1 MILALILFIIT
12 YLLMMIFSTK
22 REIIVI
28 ISSILFTLLGIIN
41 FKEAITA
48 INYDALLIIIGT
60 MGIVGFFIESKMPC
74 LMADY
79 LLTKV
84 TDTKWAIVVLA
95 MLAGIVSAFVD
106 NVATVLMVAPIG
118 LAICKKLNISP
129 VNALIAISVS
139 SNLQGAATLIG
150 DTTSIILGS
159 YANMNFVEFFFVE
172 GKPSIF
178 FAVELGAIVTIPVM
192 LFLFRKYK
200 TKIPKGE
207 ITKISDYITRVN
219 IILFNPDDLKL
230 IKDTPSTRRK
240 MLNIEI
246 SGINSEYLQ
255 LLTNYNKILKQ
266 RNAYLK
272 ALSKKKK
279 LETPFLNILTEQ
291 LVDVGLK
298 IMWIREDFINNINSY
313 ISDIYYKI
321 THKGSLKVLYK
332 SEFKGKNKEEI
343 MKMFKKNISREIFL
357 GKTLF
362 GIQHDDL
369 EFKINEEVVKEF
381 SSVGEQKNS
390 IISFKLAEIKNIE
403 IKLHKKPILI
413 LDDLFSE
420 LDREKINNILNLIDT
435 DLQTFITT
443 TEISNVDKKL
453 LETSKIFHV
462 IDGKVEEE

>member
-207 ITKISDYITRVN
+207 ITKISDYFPTIL
-219 IILFNPDDLKL
+219 IILNIVLL
-230 IKDTPSTRRK
+230 I
-240 MLNIEI
+240 
-246 SGINSEYLQ
+246 INS
-255 LLTNYNKILKQ
+255 
-266 RNAYLK
+266 
-272 ALSKKKK
+272 
-279 LETPFLNILTEQ
+279 FLPT
-291 LVDVGLK
+291 
-298 IMWIREDFINNINSY
+298 
-313 ISDIYYKI
+313 
-321 THKGSLKVLYK
+321 
-332 SEFKGKNKEEI
+332 
-343 MKMFKKNISREIFL
+343 
-357 GKTLF
+357 
-362 GIQHDDL
+362 
-369 EFKINEEVVKEF
+369 
-381 SSVGEQKNS
+381 NS
-390 IISFKLAEIKNIE
+390 IITNGVICIALYIIGIIYYIIRKRNFKIIKNSLKAIDLKTIIMLAGIFVVIAGISKAGLIQQLSNIF
-403 IKLHKKPILI
+403 IKIGK
-413 LDDLFSE
+413 
-420 LDREKINNILNLIDT
+420 NNIFIIYTVITFGSVFLSSFIDNIPYVATMLPVVSQIATTANAPIYLLYFGLLSGATLGGNLTPIGASAN
-435 DLQTFITT
+435 ITT
-443 TEISNVDKKL
+443 IAILKKEGYNVKL
-453 LETSKIFHV
+453 KDYFKIGIPFTLAAV
-462 IDGKVEEE
+462 NTGYLYIWFVWGE

>member
-200 TKIPKGE
+200 TKIPKGG
-207 ITKISDYITRVN
+207 ITKISDYFPTIL
-219 IILFNPDDLKL
+219 IILNIVLL
-230 IKDTPSTRRK
+230 I
-240 MLNIEI
+240 
-246 SGINSEYLQ
+246 INS
-255 LLTNYNKILKQ
+255 
-266 RNAYLK
+266 
-272 ALSKKKK
+272 
-279 LETPFLNILTEQ
+279 FLPT
-291 LVDVGLK
+291 
-298 IMWIREDFINNINSY
+298 
-313 ISDIYYKI
+313 
-321 THKGSLKVLYK
+321 
-332 SEFKGKNKEEI
+332 
-343 MKMFKKNISREIFL
+343 
-357 GKTLF
+357 
-362 GIQHDDL
+362 
-369 EFKINEEVVKEF
+369 
-381 SSVGEQKNS
+381 NS
-390 IISFKLAEIKNIE
+390 IITNGVICIALYIIGIIYYIIRKRNFKIIKNSLKAIDLKTIIMLAGIFVVIAGITKAGLIQQLSNIF
-403 IKLHKKPILI
+403 IKIGK
-413 LDDLFSE
+413 
-420 LDREKINNILNLIDT
+420 NNIFIIYTVITFGSVFLSSFIDNIPYVTTMLPVVSQIATTANAPIYLLYFGLLSGATLGGNLTPIGASAN
-435 DLQTFITT
+435 ITT
-443 TEISNVDKKL
+443 IAILKKEGYNVKL
-453 LETSKIFHV
+453 KDYFKIGIPFTLAAV
-462 IDGKVEEE
+462 ITGYLYIWFVWGK

>member
-159 YANMNFVEFFFVE
+159 YANMNFVKFFFVE

-207 ITKISDYITRVN
+207 ITKISDYFPTIL
-219 IILFNPDDLKL
+219 IILNIVLL
-230 IKDTPSTRRK
+230 I
-240 MLNIEI
+240 
-246 SGINSEYLQ
+246 INS
-255 LLTNYNKILKQ
+255 
-266 RNAYLK
+266 
-272 ALSKKKK
+272 
-279 LETPFLNILTEQ
+279 FLPT
-291 LVDVGLK
+291 
-298 IMWIREDFINNINSY
+298 
-313 ISDIYYKI
+313 
-321 THKGSLKVLYK
+321 
-332 SEFKGKNKEEI
+332 
-343 MKMFKKNISREIFL
+343 
-357 GKTLF
+357 
-362 GIQHDDL
+362 
-369 EFKINEEVVKEF
+369 
-381 SSVGEQKNS
+381 NS
-390 IISFKLAEIKNIE
+390 IITNGVVCIALYIIGIIYYIIRKRNFKIIKNSLKAIDLKTIIMLAGIFVVIAGITKAGLIQQLSNIF
-403 IKLHKKPILI
+403 IKIGK
-413 LDDLFSE
+413 
-420 LDREKINNILNLIDT
+420 NNIFIIYTVITFGSVFLSSFIDNIPYVATMLPVVSQIATTANAPIYLLYFGLLSGATLGGNLTPIGASD
-435 DLQTFITT
+435 F
-443 TEISNVDKKL
+443 KKRR
-453 LETSKIFHV
+453 I
-462 IDGKVEEE
+462 

>member
-159 YANMNFVEFFFVE
+159 YANMNFVKFFFVE

-207 ITKISDYITRVN
+207 ITKISDYFPTIL
-219 IILFNPDDLKL
+219 IILNIVLL
-230 IKDTPSTRRK
+230 I
-240 MLNIEI
+240 
-246 SGINSEYLQ
+246 INS
-255 LLTNYNKILKQ
+255 
-266 RNAYLK
+266 
-272 ALSKKKK
+272 
-279 LETPFLNILTEQ
+279 FLPT
-291 LVDVGLK
+291 
-298 IMWIREDFINNINSY
+298 
-313 ISDIYYKI
+313 
-321 THKGSLKVLYK
+321 
-332 SEFKGKNKEEI
+332 
-343 MKMFKKNISREIFL
+343 
-357 GKTLF
+357 
-362 GIQHDDL
+362 
-369 EFKINEEVVKEF
+369 
-381 SSVGEQKNS
+381 NS
-390 IISFKLAEIKNIE
+390 IITNGVICIALYIIGIIYYIIRKRNFKIIKNSLKAIDLKTIITLAGITKAGLIQQLSNIF
-403 IKLHKKPILI
+403 IKIGK
-413 LDDLFSE
+413 
-420 LDREKINNILNLIDT
+420 NNIFIIYTVITFGSVFLSSFIDNIPYVATMLPVVSQIATTANAPIYLLYFGLLSGATLGGNLTPIGASAN
-435 DLQTFITT
+435 ITT
-443 TEISNVDKKL
+443 IAILKKEGYNVKL
-453 LETSKIFHV
+453 KDYFKIGIPFTLAAV
-462 IDGKVEEE
+462 ITGYLYIWFVWGE

>member
-28 ISSILFTLLGIIN
+28 ISSILFILLGIIN

-79 LLTKV
+79 LLKKV

-207 ITKISDYITRVN
+207 ITKISDYFPTIL
-219 IILFNPDDLKL
+219 IILNIVLL
-230 IKDTPSTRRK
+230 I
-240 MLNIEI
+240 
-246 SGINSEYLQ
+246 INS
-255 LLTNYNKILKQ
+255 
-266 RNAYLK
+266 
-272 ALSKKKK
+272 
-279 LETPFLNILTEQ
+279 FLPT
-291 LVDVGLK
+291 
-298 IMWIREDFINNINSY
+298 
-313 ISDIYYKI
+313 
-321 THKGSLKVLYK
+321 
-332 SEFKGKNKEEI
+332 
-343 MKMFKKNISREIFL
+343 
-357 GKTLF
+357 
-362 GIQHDDL
+362 
-369 EFKINEEVVKEF
+369 
-381 SSVGEQKNS
+381 NS
-390 IISFKLAEIKNIE
+390 IITNGVICIALYIIGIIYYIIRKRNFKIIKNSLKAIDLKTIIMLAGIFVVIAGITKAGLIQQLSNIF
-403 IKLHKKPILI
+403 IKIGK
-413 LDDLFSE
+413 
-420 LDREKINNILNLIDT
+420 NNIFIIYTVITFGSVSLSSFIDNIPYVAIMLPVVSQIATTANAPIYLLYFGLLSGATLGGNLTPIGASAN
-435 DLQTFITT
+435 ITT
-443 TEISNVDKKL
+443 IAILKKEGYNVKL
-453 LETSKIFHV
+453 KDYFKIGIPFTLAAV
-462 IDGKVEEE
+462 ITGYLYIWFVWGE

>member
-207 ITKISDYITRVN
+207 ITKISDYFPTIL
-219 IILFNPDDLKL
+219 IILNIVLL
-230 IKDTPSTRRK
+230 I
-240 MLNIEI
+240 
-246 SGINSEYLQ
+246 INS
-255 LLTNYNKILKQ
+255 
-266 RNAYLK
+266 
-272 ALSKKKK
+272 
-279 LETPFLNILTEQ
+279 FLPT
-291 LVDVGLK
+291 
-298 IMWIREDFINNINSY
+298 
-313 ISDIYYKI
+313 
-321 THKGSLKVLYK
+321 
-332 SEFKGKNKEEI
+332 
-343 MKMFKKNISREIFL
+343 
-357 GKTLF
+357 
-362 GIQHDDL
+362 
-369 EFKINEEVVKEF
+369 
-381 SSVGEQKNS
+381 NS
-390 IISFKLAEIKNIE
+390 IITNGVICIALYIIGIIYYIIRKRNFKIIKNSLKAIDLKTIIMLAGIFVVIAGITKAGLIQQLSNIF
-403 IKLHKKPILI
+403 IKIGK
-413 LDDLFSE
+413 
-420 LDREKINNILNLIDT
+420 NNIFIIYTVITFGSVFLSSFIDNIPYVATMLPVVSQIATTANAPIYLLYFGLLSGATLGGNLTPIGASAN
-435 DLQTFITT
+435 ITT
-443 TEISNVDKKL
+443 IAILKKEGYNVKL
-453 LETSKIFHV
+453 KDYFKIGIPFTLAAV
-462 IDGKVEEE
+462 ITGYLYIWFVWG

>member
-95 MLAGIVSAFVD
+95 MLAGIASAFVD

-159 YANMNFVEFFFVE
+159 YANMNFVKFFFVE

-200 TKIPKGE
+200 TKIPKGG
-207 ITKISDYITRVN
+207 ITKISDYFPTIL
-219 IILFNPDDLKL
+219 IILNIVLL
-230 IKDTPSTRRK
+230 I
-240 MLNIEI
+240 
-246 SGINSEYLQ
+246 INS
-255 LLTNYNKILKQ
+255 
-266 RNAYLK
+266 
-272 ALSKKKK
+272 
-279 LETPFLNILTEQ
+279 FLPT
-291 LVDVGLK
+291 
-298 IMWIREDFINNINSY
+298 
-313 ISDIYYKI
+313 
-321 THKGSLKVLYK
+321 
-332 SEFKGKNKEEI
+332 
-343 MKMFKKNISREIFL
+343 
-357 GKTLF
+357 
-362 GIQHDDL
+362 
-369 EFKINEEVVKEF
+369 
-381 SSVGEQKNS
+381 NS
-390 IISFKLAEIKNIE
+390 IITNGVICIALYIIGIIYYIIRKRNFKIIKNSLKAIDLKTIIMLAGIFVVIAGITKAGLIQQLSNIF
-403 IKLHKKPILI
+403 IKIGK
-413 LDDLFSE
+413 
-420 LDREKINNILNLIDT
+420 NNIFIIYTVITFGSVFLSSFIDNIPYVATMLPVVSQIATTANAPIYLLYFGLLSGATLGGNLTPIGASAN
-435 DLQTFITT
+435 ITT
-443 TEISNVDKKL
+443 IAILKKEGYNVKL
-453 LETSKIFHV
+453 KDYFKIGIPFTLAAV
-462 IDGKVEEE
+462 ITGYLYIWFVWGK

>member
-159 YANMNFVEFFFVE
+159 YANMNFVKFFFVE

-207 ITKISDYITRVN
+207 ITKISDYFPTIL
-219 IILFNPDDLKL
+219 IILNIVLL
-230 IKDTPSTRRK
+230 I
-240 MLNIEI
+240 
-246 SGINSEYLQ
+246 INS
-255 LLTNYNKILKQ
+255 
-266 RNAYLK
+266 
-272 ALSKKKK
+272 
-279 LETPFLNILTEQ
+279 FLPT
-291 LVDVGLK
+291 
-298 IMWIREDFINNINSY
+298 
-313 ISDIYYKI
+313 
-321 THKGSLKVLYK
+321 
-332 SEFKGKNKEEI
+332 
-343 MKMFKKNISREIFL
+343 
-357 GKTLF
+357 
-362 GIQHDDL
+362 
-369 EFKINEEVVKEF
+369 
-381 SSVGEQKNS
+381 NS
-390 IISFKLAEIKNIE
+390 IITNGVVCIALYIIGIIYYIIRKRNFKIIKNSLKAIDLKTIIMLAGIFVVIAGITKAGLIQQLSNIF
-403 IKLHKKPILI
+403 IKIGK
-413 LDDLFSE
+413 
-420 LDREKINNILNLIDT
+420 NNIFIIYTVITFGSVFLSSFIDNIPYVATMLPVVSQIATTANAPIYLLYFGLLSGATLGGNLTPIGASAN
-435 DLQTFITT
+435 ITT
-443 TEISNVDKKL
+443 IAILKKEGYNVKL
-453 LETSKIFHV
+453 KDYFKIGIPFPLAAV
-462 IDGKVEEE
+462 ITGYLYIWFVWGK

>member
-28 ISSILFTLLGIIN
+28 ISSILFILLGIIN

-79 LLTKV
+79 LLKKV

-207 ITKISDYITRVN
+207 ITKISDYFPTIL
-219 IILFNPDDLKL
+219 IILNIVLL
-230 IKDTPSTRRK
+230 I
-240 MLNIEI
+240 
-246 SGINSEYLQ
+246 INS
-255 LLTNYNKILKQ
+255 
-266 RNAYLK
+266 
-272 ALSKKKK
+272 
-279 LETPFLNILTEQ
+279 FLPT
-291 LVDVGLK
+291 
-298 IMWIREDFINNINSY
+298 
-313 ISDIYYKI
+313 
-321 THKGSLKVLYK
+321 
-332 SEFKGKNKEEI
+332 
-343 MKMFKKNISREIFL
+343 
-357 GKTLF
+357 
-362 GIQHDDL
+362 
-369 EFKINEEVVKEF
+369 
-381 SSVGEQKNS
+381 NS
-390 IISFKLAEIKNIE
+390 IITNGVICIALYIIGIIYYIIRKRNFKIIKNSLKAIDLKTIIMLAGIFVVIAGITKAGLIQQLSNIF
-403 IKLHKKPILI
+403 IKIGK
-413 LDDLFSE
+413 
-420 LDREKINNILNLIDT
+420 NNIFIIYTVITFGSVFLSSFIDNIPYVATMLPVVSQIATTANAPIYLLYFGLLSGATLGGNLTPIGASAN
-435 DLQTFITT
+435 ITT
-443 TEISNVDKKL
+443 IAILKKEGYNVKL
-453 LETSKIFHV
+453 KDYFKIGIPFTLAAV
-462 IDGKVEEE
+462 ITGYLYIWFVWEE

>member
-106 NVATVLMVAPIG
+106 NVATILMVAPIG

-150 DTTSIILGS
+150 DTTTIILGS
-159 YANMNFVEFFFVE
+159 YANMNFVKFFFVE

-207 ITKISDYITRVN
+207 ITKISDYFPTIL
-219 IILFNPDDLKL
+219 IILNIVLL
-230 IKDTPSTRRK
+230 I
-240 MLNIEI
+240 
-246 SGINSEYLQ
+246 INS
-255 LLTNYNKILKQ
+255 
-266 RNAYLK
+266 
-272 ALSKKKK
+272 
-279 LETPFLNILTEQ
+279 FLPT
-291 LVDVGLK
+291 
-298 IMWIREDFINNINSY
+298 
-313 ISDIYYKI
+313 
-321 THKGSLKVLYK
+321 
-332 SEFKGKNKEEI
+332 
-343 MKMFKKNISREIFL
+343 
-357 GKTLF
+357 
-362 GIQHDDL
+362 
-369 EFKINEEVVKEF
+369 
-381 SSVGEQKNS
+381 NS
-390 IISFKLAEIKNIE
+390 IITNGVICIALYIIGIIYYIIRKRNFKIIKNSLKAIDLKTIIMLAGIFVVIAGITKAGLIQQLSNIF
-403 IKLHKKPILI
+403 IKIGK
-413 LDDLFSE
+413 
-420 LDREKINNILNLIDT
+420 NNIFIIYTVITFGSVFLSSFIDNIPYVATMLPVVSQIATTANAPIYLLYFGLLSGATLGGNLTPIGASAN
-435 DLQTFITT
+435 ITT
-443 TEISNVDKKL
+443 IAILKKEGYNVKL
-453 LETSKIFHV
+453 KDYFKIGIPFTLAAV
-462 IDGKVEEE
+462 ITGYLYIWFVWGK

>member
-41 FKEAITA
+41 FKEAIMA
-48 INYDALLIIIGT
+48 INYNALLIIIGT

-159 YANMNFVEFFFVE
+159 YANMNFVKFFFVE

-207 ITKISDYITRVN
+207 ITKISDYFPTIL
-219 IILFNPDDLKL
+219 IILNIVLL
-230 IKDTPSTRRK
+230 I
-240 MLNIEI
+240 
-246 SGINSEYLQ
+246 INS
-255 LLTNYNKILKQ
+255 
-266 RNAYLK
+266 
-272 ALSKKKK
+272 
-279 LETPFLNILTEQ
+279 FLPT
-291 LVDVGLK
+291 
-298 IMWIREDFINNINSY
+298 
-313 ISDIYYKI
+313 
-321 THKGSLKVLYK
+321 
-332 SEFKGKNKEEI
+332 
-343 MKMFKKNISREIFL
+343 
-357 GKTLF
+357 
-362 GIQHDDL
+362 
-369 EFKINEEVVKEF
+369 
-381 SSVGEQKNS
+381 NS
-390 IISFKLAEIKNIE
+390 IITNGVVCIALYIIGIIYYIIRKRNFKIIKNSLKAIDLKTIIMLAGIFVVIAGITKAGLIQQLSNIF
-403 IKLHKKPILI
+403 IKIGK
-413 LDDLFSE
+413 
-420 LDREKINNILNLIDT
+420 NNIFIIYTVITFGSVFLSSFIDNIPYVATMLPVVSQIATTANAPIYLLYFGLLSGATLGGNLTPIGASAN
-435 DLQTFITT
+435 ITT
-443 TEISNVDKKL
+443 IAILKKEGYNVKL
-453 LETSKIFHV
+453 KDYFKIGIPFTLAAV
-462 IDGKVEEE
+462 ITGYLYIWFVWGK

>member
-192 LFLFRKYK
+192 LFLFIKYK

-207 ITKISDYITRVN
+207 ITKISDYFPTIL
-219 IILFNPDDLKL
+219 IILNIVLL
-230 IKDTPSTRRK
+230 I
-240 MLNIEI
+240 
-246 SGINSEYLQ
+246 INS
-255 LLTNYNKILKQ
+255 
-266 RNAYLK
+266 
-272 ALSKKKK
+272 
-279 LETPFLNILTEQ
+279 FLPT
-291 LVDVGLK
+291 
-298 IMWIREDFINNINSY
+298 
-313 ISDIYYKI
+313 
-321 THKGSLKVLYK
+321 
-332 SEFKGKNKEEI
+332 
-343 MKMFKKNISREIFL
+343 
-357 GKTLF
+357 
-362 GIQHDDL
+362 
-369 EFKINEEVVKEF
+369 
-381 SSVGEQKNS
+381 NS
-390 IISFKLAEIKNIE
+390 IITNGVICIALYIIGIIYYIIRKRNFKIIKNSLKAIDLKTIIMLAGIFVVIAGITKAGLIQQLSNIF
-403 IKLHKKPILI
+403 IKIGK
-413 LDDLFSE
+413 
-420 LDREKINNILNLIDT
+420 NNIFIIYTVITFGSVFLSSFIDNIPYVATMLPVVSQIATTANAPIYLLYFGLLSGATLGGNLTPIGASAN
-435 DLQTFITT
+435 ITT
-443 TEISNVDKKL
+443 IAILKKEGYNVKL
-453 LETSKIFHV
+453 KDYFKIGIPFTLAAV
-462 IDGKVEEE
+462 ITGYLYIWFVWGE

>member
-207 ITKISDYITRVN
+207 ITKISDYFPTIL
-219 IILFNPDDLKL
+219 IILNIVLL
-230 IKDTPSTRRK
+230 I
-240 MLNIEI
+240 
-246 SGINSEYLQ
+246 INS
-255 LLTNYNKILKQ
+255 
-266 RNAYLK
+266 
-272 ALSKKKK
+272 
-279 LETPFLNILTEQ
+279 FLPT
-291 LVDVGLK
+291 
-298 IMWIREDFINNINSY
+298 
-313 ISDIYYKI
+313 
-321 THKGSLKVLYK
+321 
-332 SEFKGKNKEEI
+332 
-343 MKMFKKNISREIFL
+343 
-357 GKTLF
+357 
-362 GIQHDDL
+362 
-369 EFKINEEVVKEF
+369 
-381 SSVGEQKNS
+381 NS
-390 IISFKLAEIKNIE
+390 IITNGVICIALYIIGIIYYIIRKRNFKIIKNSLKAIDLKTIIMLAGIFVVIAGITKAGLIQQLSNIF
-403 IKLHKKPILI
+403 IKIGK
-413 LDDLFSE
+413 
-420 LDREKINNILNLIDT
+420 NNIFIIYTVITFGSVFLSSFIDNIPYVATMLPVVSQIATTANAPIYLLYFGLLSGATLGGNLTPIGASAN
-435 DLQTFITT
+435 ITT
-443 TEISNVDKKL
+443 IA
-453 LETSKIFHV
+453 F
-462 IDGKVEEE
+462 

>member
-79 LLTKV
+79 LLKKV

-129 VNALIAISVS
+129 VNALIAISAS

-207 ITKISDYITRVN
+207 ITKISDYFPTIL
-219 IILFNPDDLKL
+219 IILNIVLL
-230 IKDTPSTRRK
+230 I
-240 MLNIEI
+240 
-246 SGINSEYLQ
+246 INS
-255 LLTNYNKILKQ
+255 
-266 RNAYLK
+266 
-272 ALSKKKK
+272 
-279 LETPFLNILTEQ
+279 FLPT
-291 LVDVGLK
+291 
-298 IMWIREDFINNINSY
+298 
-313 ISDIYYKI
+313 
-321 THKGSLKVLYK
+321 
-332 SEFKGKNKEEI
+332 
-343 MKMFKKNISREIFL
+343 
-357 GKTLF
+357 
-362 GIQHDDL
+362 
-369 EFKINEEVVKEF
+369 
-381 SSVGEQKNS
+381 NS
-390 IISFKLAEIKNIE
+390 IITNGVICIALYIIGIIYYIIRKRNFKIIKNSLKAIDLKTIIMLAGIFVVIAGITKAGLIQQLSNIF
-403 IKLHKKPILI
+403 IKIGK
-413 LDDLFSE
+413 
-420 LDREKINNILNLIDT
+420 NNIFIIYTVITFGSVFLSSFIDNIPYVATMLPVVSQIATTANAPIYLLYFGLLSGATLGGNLTPIGASAN
-435 DLQTFITT
+435 ITT
-443 TEISNVDKKL
+443 IAILKKEGYNVKL
-453 LETSKIFHV
+453 KDYFKIGIPFTLAAV
-462 IDGKVEEE
+462 ITGYLYIWFVWGE

>member
-84 TDTKWAIVVLA
+84 TDIKWAIVVLA

-207 ITKISDYITRVN
+207 ITKISDYFPTIL
-219 IILFNPDDLKL
+219 IILNIVLL
-230 IKDTPSTRRK
+230 I
-240 MLNIEI
+240 
-246 SGINSEYLQ
+246 INS
-255 LLTNYNKILKQ
+255 
-266 RNAYLK
+266 
-272 ALSKKKK
+272 
-279 LETPFLNILTEQ
+279 FLPT
-291 LVDVGLK
+291 
-298 IMWIREDFINNINSY
+298 
-313 ISDIYYKI
+313 
-321 THKGSLKVLYK
+321 
-332 SEFKGKNKEEI
+332 
-343 MKMFKKNISREIFL
+343 
-357 GKTLF
+357 
-362 GIQHDDL
+362 
-369 EFKINEEVVKEF
+369 
-381 SSVGEQKNS
+381 NS
-390 IISFKLAEIKNIE
+390 IITNGVICIALYIIGIIYYIIRKRNFKIIKNSLKAIDLKTIIMLAGIFVVIAGITKAGLIQQLSNIF
-403 IKLHKKPILI
+403 IKIGK
-413 LDDLFSE
+413 
-420 LDREKINNILNLIDT
+420 NNIFIIYTVITFGSVFLSSFIDNIPYVATMLPVVSQIATTSNAPIYLLYFGLLSGATLGGNLTPIGASAN
-435 DLQTFITT
+435 ITT
-443 TEISNVDKKL
+443 IAILKKEGYNVKL
-453 LETSKIFHV
+453 KDYFKIGIPFTLAAV
-462 IDGKVEEE
+462 ITGYLYIWFVWGE

>member
-79 LLTKV
+79 LLKKV

-207 ITKISDYITRVN
+207 ITKISDYFPTIL
-219 IILFNPDDLKL
+219 IILNIVLL
-230 IKDTPSTRRK
+230 I
-240 MLNIEI
+240 
-246 SGINSEYLQ
+246 INS
-255 LLTNYNKILKQ
+255 
-266 RNAYLK
+266 
-272 ALSKKKK
+272 
-279 LETPFLNILTEQ
+279 FLPT
-291 LVDVGLK
+291 
-298 IMWIREDFINNINSY
+298 
-313 ISDIYYKI
+313 
-321 THKGSLKVLYK
+321 
-332 SEFKGKNKEEI
+332 
-343 MKMFKKNISREIFL
+343 
-357 GKTLF
+357 
-362 GIQHDDL
+362 
-369 EFKINEEVVKEF
+369 
-381 SSVGEQKNS
+381 NS
-390 IISFKLAEIKNIE
+390 IITNGVICIALYIIGIIYYIIRKRNFKIIKNSLKAIDLKTIIMLAGIFVVIAGITKAGLIQQLSNIF
-403 IKLHKKPILI
+403 IKIGK
-413 LDDLFSE
+413 
-420 LDREKINNILNLIDT
+420 NNIFIIYTVITFGSVFLSSFIDNIPYVATMLPVVSQIATTANAPIYLLYFGLLSGATLGGNLTPIGASAN
-435 DLQTFITT
+435 ITT
-443 TEISNVDKKL
+443 IAILKKEGYNVKL
-453 LETSKIFHV
+453 KDYFKIGIPFTLAAV
-462 IDGKVEEE
+462 ITGYLYIWFVWGK

>member
-106 NVATVLMVAPIG
+106 NVATVLMVAPIE

-159 YANMNFVEFFFVE
+159 YANMNFVKFFFVE

-207 ITKISDYITRVN
+207 ITKISDYFPTIL
-219 IILFNPDDLKL
+219 IILNIVLL
-230 IKDTPSTRRK
+230 I
-240 MLNIEI
+240 
-246 SGINSEYLQ
+246 INS
-255 LLTNYNKILKQ
+255 
-266 RNAYLK
+266 
-272 ALSKKKK
+272 
-279 LETPFLNILTEQ
+279 FLPT
-291 LVDVGLK
+291 
-298 IMWIREDFINNINSY
+298 
-313 ISDIYYKI
+313 
-321 THKGSLKVLYK
+321 
-332 SEFKGKNKEEI
+332 
-343 MKMFKKNISREIFL
+343 
-357 GKTLF
+357 
-362 GIQHDDL
+362 
-369 EFKINEEVVKEF
+369 
-381 SSVGEQKNS
+381 NS
-390 IISFKLAEIKNIE
+390 IITNGVVCIALYIIGIIYYIIRKRNFKIIKNSLKAIDLKTIIMLAGIFVVIAGITKAGLIQQLSNIF
-403 IKLHKKPILI
+403 IKIGK
-413 LDDLFSE
+413 
-420 LDREKINNILNLIDT
+420 NNIFIIYTVITFGSVFLSSFIDNIPYVATMLPVVSQIATTANAPIYLLYFGLLSGATLGGNLTPIGASAN
-435 DLQTFITT
+435 ITT
-443 TEISNVDKKL
+443 IAILKKEGYNVKL
-453 LETSKIFHV
+453 KDYFKIGIPFTLAAV
-462 IDGKVEEE
+462 ITGYLYIWFVWGK

>member
-79 LLTKV
+79 LLKKV

-178 FAVELGAIVTIPVM
+178 FAVELGAIVSIPVM

-207 ITKISDYITRVN
+207 ITKISDYFPTIL
-219 IILFNPDDLKL
+219 IILNIVLL
-230 IKDTPSTRRK
+230 I
-240 MLNIEI
+240 
-246 SGINSEYLQ
+246 INS
-255 LLTNYNKILKQ
+255 
-266 RNAYLK
+266 
-272 ALSKKKK
+272 
-279 LETPFLNILTEQ
+279 FLPT
-291 LVDVGLK
+291 
-298 IMWIREDFINNINSY
+298 
-313 ISDIYYKI
+313 
-321 THKGSLKVLYK
+321 
-332 SEFKGKNKEEI
+332 
-343 MKMFKKNISREIFL
+343 
-357 GKTLF
+357 
-362 GIQHDDL
+362 
-369 EFKINEEVVKEF
+369 
-381 SSVGEQKNS
+381 NS
-390 IISFKLAEIKNIE
+390 IITNGVICIALYIIGIIYYIIRKRNFKIIKNSLKAIDLKTIIMLAGIFVVIAGITKAGLIQQLSNIF
-403 IKLHKKPILI
+403 IKIGK
-413 LDDLFSE
+413 
-420 LDREKINNILNLIDT
+420 NNIFIIYTVITFGSVFLSSFIDNIPYVATMLPVVSQIATTANAPIYLLYFGLLSGATLGGNLTPIGASAN
-435 DLQTFITT
+435 ITT
-443 TEISNVDKKL
+443 IAILKKEGYNVKL
-453 LETSKIFHV
+453 KDYFKIGIPFTLAAV
-462 IDGKVEEE
+462 ITGYLYIWFVWGE

>member
-159 YANMNFVEFFFVE
+159 YANMNFVKFFFVE

-200 TKIPKGE
+200 TKIPKGG
-207 ITKISDYITRVN
+207 ITKISDYFPTIL
-219 IILFNPDDLKL
+219 IILNIVLL
-230 IKDTPSTRRK
+230 I
-240 MLNIEI
+240 
-246 SGINSEYLQ
+246 INS
-255 LLTNYNKILKQ
+255 
-266 RNAYLK
+266 
-272 ALSKKKK
+272 
-279 LETPFLNILTEQ
+279 FLPT
-291 LVDVGLK
+291 
-298 IMWIREDFINNINSY
+298 
-313 ISDIYYKI
+313 
-321 THKGSLKVLYK
+321 
-332 SEFKGKNKEEI
+332 
-343 MKMFKKNISREIFL
+343 
-357 GKTLF
+357 
-362 GIQHDDL
+362 
-369 EFKINEEVVKEF
+369 
-381 SSVGEQKNS
+381 NS
-390 IISFKLAEIKNIE
+390 IITNGVVCIALYIIGIIYYIIRKRNFKIIKNSLKAIDLKTIIMLAGIFVVIAGITKAGLIQQLSNIF
-403 IKLHKKPILI
+403 IKIGK
-413 LDDLFSE
+413 
-420 LDREKINNILNLIDT
+420 NNIFIIYTVITFGSVFLSSFIDNIPYVATMLPVVSQIATTANAPIYLLYFGLLSGATLGGNLTPIGAST
-435 DLQTFITT
+435 NITT
-443 TEISNVDKKL
+443 IAILKKEGYNVKL
-453 LETSKIFHV
+453 KDYFKIGIPFTLAAV
-462 IDGKVEEE
+462 IAGYLYIWFVWGK

>member
-41 FKEAITA
+41 FKEAIMA

-200 TKIPKGE
+200 TKIPKGG
-207 ITKISDYITRVN
+207 ITKISDYFPTIL
-219 IILFNPDDLKL
+219 IILNIVLL
-230 IKDTPSTRRK
+230 I
-240 MLNIEI
+240 
-246 SGINSEYLQ
+246 INS
-255 LLTNYNKILKQ
+255 
-266 RNAYLK
+266 
-272 ALSKKKK
+272 
-279 LETPFLNILTEQ
+279 FLPT
-291 LVDVGLK
+291 
-298 IMWIREDFINNINSY
+298 
-313 ISDIYYKI
+313 
-321 THKGSLKVLYK
+321 
-332 SEFKGKNKEEI
+332 
-343 MKMFKKNISREIFL
+343 
-357 GKTLF
+357 
-362 GIQHDDL
+362 
-369 EFKINEEVVKEF
+369 
-381 SSVGEQKNS
+381 NS
-390 IISFKLAEIKNIE
+390 IITNGVICIALYIIGIIYYIIRKRNFKIIKNSLKAIDLKTIIMLAGIFVVIAGITKACLIQQLSNIF
-403 IKLHKKPILI
+403 IKIGK
-413 LDDLFSE
+413 
-420 LDREKINNILNLIDT
+420 NNIFIIYTVITFGSVFLSSFIDNIPYVATMLPVVSQIATTANAPIYLLYFGLLSGATLGGNLTPIGASAN
-435 DLQTFITT
+435 ITT
-443 TEISNVDKKL
+443 IAILKKEGYNVKL
-453 LETSKIFHV
+453 KDYFKIGIPFTLAAV
-462 IDGKVEEE
+462 ITGYLYIWFVWGE

>member
-159 YANMNFVEFFFVE
+159 YANMNFVKFFFVE

-200 TKIPKGE
+200 TKIPKGG
-207 ITKISDYITRVN
+207 ITKISDYFPTIL
-219 IILFNPDDLKL
+219 IILNIVLL
-230 IKDTPSTRRK
+230 I
-240 MLNIEI
+240 
-246 SGINSEYLQ
+246 INS
-255 LLTNYNKILKQ
+255 
-266 RNAYLK
+266 
-272 ALSKKKK
+272 
-279 LETPFLNILTEQ
+279 FLPT
-291 LVDVGLK
+291 
-298 IMWIREDFINNINSY
+298 
-313 ISDIYYKI
+313 
-321 THKGSLKVLYK
+321 
-332 SEFKGKNKEEI
+332 
-343 MKMFKKNISREIFL
+343 
-357 GKTLF
+357 
-362 GIQHDDL
+362 
-369 EFKINEEVVKEF
+369 
-381 SSVGEQKNS
+381 NS
-390 IISFKLAEIKNIE
+390 IITNGVICIALYIIGIIYYIIRKRNFKIIKNSLKAINLKTIIMLAGIFVVIAGITKAGLIQQLSNIF
-403 IKLHKKPILI
+403 IKIGK
-413 LDDLFSE
+413 
-420 LDREKINNILNLIDT
+420 NNIFIIYTVITFGSVFLSSFIDNIPYVATMLPVVSQIATTANAPIYLLYFGLLSGATLGGNLTPIGASAN
-435 DLQTFITT
+435 ITT
-443 TEISNVDKKL
+443 IAILKKEGYNVKL
-453 LETSKIFHV
+453 KDYFKIGIPFTLAAV
-462 IDGKVEEE
+462 ITGYLYIWFVWGK

>member
-207 ITKISDYITRVN
+207 ITKISDYFPTIL
-219 IILFNPDDLKL
+219 IILNIVLL
-230 IKDTPSTRRK
+230 I
-240 MLNIEI
+240 
-246 SGINSEYLQ
+246 INS
-255 LLTNYNKILKQ
+255 
-266 RNAYLK
+266 
-272 ALSKKKK
+272 
-279 LETPFLNILTEQ
+279 FLPT
-291 LVDVGLK
+291 
-298 IMWIREDFINNINSY
+298 
-313 ISDIYYKI
+313 
-321 THKGSLKVLYK
+321 
-332 SEFKGKNKEEI
+332 
-343 MKMFKKNISREIFL
+343 
-357 GKTLF
+357 
-362 GIQHDDL
+362 
-369 EFKINEEVVKEF
+369 
-381 SSVGEQKNS
+381 NS
-390 IISFKLAEIKNIE
+390 IITNGVICIALYIIGIIYYIIRKRNFKIIKNSLKAIDLKTIIMLAGIFVVIAGITKAGLIQQLSNIF
-403 IKLHKKPILI
+403 IKIGK
-413 LDDLFSE
+413 
-420 LDREKINNILNLIDT
+420 NNIFIIYTVITFGSVFLSSFIDNIPYVATMLPVVSQIARTSNAPIYLLYFGLLSGATLGGNLTSIGASAN
-435 DLQTFITT
+435 ITT
-443 TEISNVDKKL
+443 IAILKKEGYNVKL
-453 LETSKIFHV
+453 KDYFKIGIPFTLAAV
-462 IDGKVEEE
+462 ITGYLYIWFVWGE

>member
-79 LLTKV
+79 LLKKV

-207 ITKISDYITRVN
+207 ITKISDYFPTIL
-219 IILFNPDDLKL
+219 IILNIVLL
-230 IKDTPSTRRK
+230 I
-240 MLNIEI
+240 
-246 SGINSEYLQ
+246 INS
-255 LLTNYNKILKQ
+255 
-266 RNAYLK
+266 
-272 ALSKKKK
+272 
-279 LETPFLNILTEQ
+279 FLPT
-291 LVDVGLK
+291 
-298 IMWIREDFINNINSY
+298 
-313 ISDIYYKI
+313 
-321 THKGSLKVLYK
+321 
-332 SEFKGKNKEEI
+332 
-343 MKMFKKNISREIFL
+343 
-357 GKTLF
+357 
-362 GIQHDDL
+362 
-369 EFKINEEVVKEF
+369 
-381 SSVGEQKNS
+381 NS
-390 IISFKLAEIKNIE
+390 IITNGVICIALYIIGIIYYIIRKRNFKIIKNSLKAIDLKTIIMLVGIFVVIAGITKAGLIQQLSNIF
-403 IKLHKKPILI
+403 IKIGK
-413 LDDLFSE
+413 
-420 LDREKINNILNLIDT
+420 NNIFIIYTVITFGSVFLSSFIDNIPYVATMLPVVSQIATTANAPIYLLYFGLLSGATLGGNLTPIGASAN
-435 DLQTFITT
+435 ITT
-443 TEISNVDKKL
+443 IAILKKEGYNVKL
-453 LETSKIFHV
+453 KDYFKIGIPFTLAAV
-462 IDGKVEEE
+462 ITGYLYIWFVWGE

>member
-159 YANMNFVEFFFVE
+159 YANMNFVKFFFVE

-207 ITKISDYITRVN
+207 ITKISDYFPTIL
-219 IILFNPDDLKL
+219 IILNIVLL
-230 IKDTPSTRRK
+230 I
-240 MLNIEI
+240 
-246 SGINSEYLQ
+246 INS
-255 LLTNYNKILKQ
+255 
-266 RNAYLK
+266 
-272 ALSKKKK
+272 
-279 LETPFLNILTEQ
+279 FLPT
-291 LVDVGLK
+291 
-298 IMWIREDFINNINSY
+298 
-313 ISDIYYKI
+313 
-321 THKGSLKVLYK
+321 
-332 SEFKGKNKEEI
+332 
-343 MKMFKKNISREIFL
+343 
-357 GKTLF
+357 
-362 GIQHDDL
+362 
-369 EFKINEEVVKEF
+369 
-381 SSVGEQKNS
+381 NS
-390 IISFKLAEIKNIE
+390 IITNGVVCIALYIIGIIYYIIRKRNFKIIKNSLKAIDLKTIIMLAGIFVVIAGITKAGLIQQLSNIF
-403 IKLHKKPILI
+403 IKIGK
-413 LDDLFSE
+413 
-420 LDREKINNILNLIDT
+420 NNIFIIYTVITFGSVFLSSFIDNIPYVATMLPVVSQIATTANAPIYLLYFGLLSGATLGGNLTPIGASAN
-435 DLQTFITT
+435 ITT
-443 TEISNVDKKL
+443 IAILKKEGYNVKL
-453 LETSKIFHV
+453 KDYFKIGIPFTLATV
-462 IDGKVEEE
+462 ITGYLYIWFVWGK

>member
-159 YANMNFVEFFFVE
+159 YANMNFVKFFFVE

-207 ITKISDYITRVN
+207 ITKISDYFPTIL
-219 IILFNPDDLKL
+219 IILNIVLL
-230 IKDTPSTRRK
+230 I
-240 MLNIEI
+240 
-246 SGINSEYLQ
+246 INS
-255 LLTNYNKILKQ
+255 
-266 RNAYLK
+266 
-272 ALSKKKK
+272 
-279 LETPFLNILTEQ
+279 FLPT
-291 LVDVGLK
+291 
-298 IMWIREDFINNINSY
+298 
-313 ISDIYYKI
+313 
-321 THKGSLKVLYK
+321 
-332 SEFKGKNKEEI
+332 
-343 MKMFKKNISREIFL
+343 
-357 GKTLF
+357 
-362 GIQHDDL
+362 
-369 EFKINEEVVKEF
+369 
-381 SSVGEQKNS
+381 NS
-390 IISFKLAEIKNIE
+390 IITNGVVCIALYIIGIIYYIIRKRNFKIIKNSLKAIDLKT
-403 IKLHKKPILI
+403 IKMLAGIFVVIAGITKAGLI
-413 LDDLFSE
+413 QQLSNIFI
-420 LDREKINNILNLIDT
+420 KIGKNNIFIIYTVITFGSVFLSSFIDNIPYVATMLPVVSQIATTANAPIYLLYFGLLSGATLGGNLTPIGASAN
-435 DLQTFITT
+435 ITT
-443 TEISNVDKKL
+443 IAILKKEGYNVKL
-453 LETSKIFHV
+453 KDYFKIGIPFTLAAV
-462 IDGKVEEE
+462 ITGYLYIWFVWGK

>member
-106 NVATVLMVAPIG
+106 NVATILMVAPIG

-159 YANMNFVEFFFVE
+159 YANMNFVKFFFVE

-200 TKIPKGE
+200 TKIPKGG
-207 ITKISDYITRVN
+207 ITKISDYFPTIL
-219 IILFNPDDLKL
+219 IILNIVLL
-230 IKDTPSTRRK
+230 I
-240 MLNIEI
+240 
-246 SGINSEYLQ
+246 INS
-255 LLTNYNKILKQ
+255 
-266 RNAYLK
+266 
-272 ALSKKKK
+272 
-279 LETPFLNILTEQ
+279 FLPT
-291 LVDVGLK
+291 
-298 IMWIREDFINNINSY
+298 
-313 ISDIYYKI
+313 
-321 THKGSLKVLYK
+321 
-332 SEFKGKNKEEI
+332 
-343 MKMFKKNISREIFL
+343 
-357 GKTLF
+357 
-362 GIQHDDL
+362 
-369 EFKINEEVVKEF
+369 
-381 SSVGEQKNS
+381 NS
-390 IISFKLAEIKNIE
+390 IITNGVICIALYIIGIIYYIIRKRNFKIIKNSLKAIDLKTIIMLAGIFVVIAGITKAGLIQQLSNIF
-403 IKLHKKPILI
+403 IKIGK
-413 LDDLFSE
+413 
-420 LDREKINNILNLIDT
+420 NNIFIIYTVITFGSVFLSSFIDNIPYVATMLPVVSQIATTANAPIYLLYFGLLSGATLGGNLTPIGASAN
-435 DLQTFITT
+435 ITT
-443 TEISNVDKKL
+443 IAILKKEGYNVKL
-453 LETSKIFHV
+453 KDYFKIGIPFTLAAV
-462 IDGKVEEE
+462 ITGYLYIWFVWGK

>member
-178 FAVELGAIVTIPVM
+178 FAVELGGIVTIPVM

-207 ITKISDYITRVN
+207 ITKISDYFPTIL
-219 IILFNPDDLKL
+219 IILNIVLL
-230 IKDTPSTRRK
+230 I
-240 MLNIEI
+240 
-246 SGINSEYLQ
+246 INS
-255 LLTNYNKILKQ
+255 
-266 RNAYLK
+266 
-272 ALSKKKK
+272 
-279 LETPFLNILTEQ
+279 FLPT
-291 LVDVGLK
+291 
-298 IMWIREDFINNINSY
+298 
-313 ISDIYYKI
+313 
-321 THKGSLKVLYK
+321 
-332 SEFKGKNKEEI
+332 
-343 MKMFKKNISREIFL
+343 
-357 GKTLF
+357 
-362 GIQHDDL
+362 
-369 EFKINEEVVKEF
+369 
-381 SSVGEQKNS
+381 NS
-390 IISFKLAEIKNIE
+390 IITNGVICIALYIIGIIYYIIRKRNFKIIKNSLKAIDLKTIIMLAGIFVVIAGITKAGLIQQLSNIF
-403 IKLHKKPILI
+403 IKIGK
-413 LDDLFSE
+413 
-420 LDREKINNILNLIDT
+420 NNIFIIYTVITFGSVFLSSFIDNIPYVATMLPVVSQIATTANAPIYLLYFGLLSGATLGGNLTPIGASAN
-435 DLQTFITT
+435 ITT
-443 TEISNVDKKL
+443 IAILKKEGYNVKL
-453 LETSKIFHV
+453 KDYFKIGIPFTLAAV
-462 IDGKVEEE
+462 ITGYLYIWFVWGE

>member
-207 ITKISDYITRVN
+207 ITKISDYFPTIL
-219 IILFNPDDLKL
+219 IILNIVLL
-230 IKDTPSTRRK
+230 I
-240 MLNIEI
+240 
-246 SGINSEYLQ
+246 INS
-255 LLTNYNKILKQ
+255 
-266 RNAYLK
+266 
-272 ALSKKKK
+272 
-279 LETPFLNILTEQ
+279 FLPT
-291 LVDVGLK
+291 
-298 IMWIREDFINNINSY
+298 
-313 ISDIYYKI
+313 
-321 THKGSLKVLYK
+321 
-332 SEFKGKNKEEI
+332 
-343 MKMFKKNISREIFL
+343 
-357 GKTLF
+357 
-362 GIQHDDL
+362 
-369 EFKINEEVVKEF
+369 
-381 SSVGEQKNS
+381 NS
-390 IISFKLAEIKNIE
+390 IITNGVVCIALYIIGIIYYIIRKRNFKIIKNSLKAIDLKTIIMLAGIFVVIAGITKAGLIQQLSNIF
-403 IKLHKKPILI
+403 IKIGK
-413 LDDLFSE
+413 
-420 LDREKINNILNLIDT
+420 NNIFIIYTVITFGSVFLSSFIDNIPYVAT
-435 DLQTFITT
+435 MLPVVSQITT
-443 TEISNVDKKL
+443 TANAPIYLLYFGLLSGATLGGNLTPIGASANITTIAILKKEGYNVKL
-453 LETSKIFHV
+453 KDYFKIGIPFTLAAV
-462 IDGKVEEE
+462 ITGYLYIWFVWGK

>member
-159 YANMNFVEFFFVE
+159 YANMNFVKFFFVE

-207 ITKISDYITRVN
+207 ITKISDYFPTIL
-219 IILFNPDDLKL
+219 IILNIVLL
-230 IKDTPSTRRK
+230 I
-240 MLNIEI
+240 
-246 SGINSEYLQ
+246 INS
-255 LLTNYNKILKQ
+255 
-266 RNAYLK
+266 
-272 ALSKKKK
+272 
-279 LETPFLNILTEQ
+279 FLPT
-291 LVDVGLK
+291 
-298 IMWIREDFINNINSY
+298 
-313 ISDIYYKI
+313 
-321 THKGSLKVLYK
+321 
-332 SEFKGKNKEEI
+332 
-343 MKMFKKNISREIFL
+343 
-357 GKTLF
+357 
-362 GIQHDDL
+362 
-369 EFKINEEVVKEF
+369 
-381 SSVGEQKNS
+381 NS
-390 IISFKLAEIKNIE
+390 IITNGVVCIALYIIGIIYYIIRKRNFKIIKNSLKAIDVKTIIMLAGIFVVIAGITKDGLIQQLSNIF
-403 IKLHKKPILI
+403 IKIGK
-413 LDDLFSE
+413 
-420 LDREKINNILNLIDT
+420 NNIFIIYTVITFGSVFLSSFIDNIPYVATMLPVVSQIATTANAPIYLLYFGLLSGATLGGNLTPIGASAN
-435 DLQTFITT
+435 ITT
-443 TEISNVDKKL
+443 IAILKKEGYNVKL
-453 LETSKIFHV
+453 KDYFKIGIPFTLAAV
-462 IDGKVEEE
+462 ITGYLYIWFVWGK

>member
-28 ISSILFTLLGIIN
+28 ISSILFILLGIIN

-79 LLTKV
+79 LLKKV

-207 ITKISDYITRVN
+207 ITKISDYFPTIL
-219 IILFNPDDLKL
+219 IILNIVLL
-230 IKDTPSTRRK
+230 I
-240 MLNIEI
+240 
-246 SGINSEYLQ
+246 INS
-255 LLTNYNKILKQ
+255 
-266 RNAYLK
+266 
-272 ALSKKKK
+272 
-279 LETPFLNILTEQ
+279 FLPT
-291 LVDVGLK
+291 
-298 IMWIREDFINNINSY
+298 
-313 ISDIYYKI
+313 
-321 THKGSLKVLYK
+321 
-332 SEFKGKNKEEI
+332 
-343 MKMFKKNISREIFL
+343 
-357 GKTLF
+357 
-362 GIQHDDL
+362 
-369 EFKINEEVVKEF
+369 
-381 SSVGEQKNS
+381 NS
-390 IISFKLAEIKNIE
+390 IITNGVICIALYIIGIIYYIIRKRKFKIIKNSLKAIDLKTIIMLAGIFVVIAGITKAGLIQQLSNIF
-403 IKLHKKPILI
+403 IKIGK
-413 LDDLFSE
+413 
-420 LDREKINNILNLIDT
+420 NNIFIIYTVITFGSVFLSSFIDNIPYVATMLPVVSQIATTANAPIYLLYFGLLSGATLGGNLTPIGASAN
-435 DLQTFITT
+435 ITT
-443 TEISNVDKKL
+443 IAILKKEGYNVKL
-453 LETSKIFHV
+453 KDYFKIGIPFTLAAV
-462 IDGKVEEE
+462 ITGYLYIWFVWGE

>member
-200 TKIPKGE
+200 TKIPKGG
-207 ITKISDYITRVN
+207 ITKISDYFPTIL
-219 IILFNPDDLKL
+219 IILNIVLL
-230 IKDTPSTRRK
+230 I
-240 MLNIEI
+240 
-246 SGINSEYLQ
+246 INS
-255 LLTNYNKILKQ
+255 
-266 RNAYLK
+266 
-272 ALSKKKK
+272 
-279 LETPFLNILTEQ
+279 FLPT
-291 LVDVGLK
+291 
-298 IMWIREDFINNINSY
+298 
-313 ISDIYYKI
+313 
-321 THKGSLKVLYK
+321 
-332 SEFKGKNKEEI
+332 
-343 MKMFKKNISREIFL
+343 
-357 GKTLF
+357 
-362 GIQHDDL
+362 
-369 EFKINEEVVKEF
+369 
-381 SSVGEQKNS
+381 NS
-390 IISFKLAEIKNIE
+390 IITNGVICIALYIIGIIYYIIRKRNFKIIKNSLKAIDLKTIIMLAGIFVVIAGITKAGLIQQLSNIF
-403 IKLHKKPILI
+403 IKIGK
-413 LDDLFSE
+413 
-420 LDREKINNILNLIDT
+420 NNIFIIYTVITFGSVFLSSFIDNIPYVATMLPVVSQIATTANAPIYLLYFGLLSGATLGGNLTPIGASAN
-435 DLQTFITT
+435 ITT
-443 TEISNVDKKL
+443 IAILKKEGYNVKL
-453 LETSKIFHV
+453 KDYFKIGIPFTFAAV
-462 IDGKVEEE
+462 ITGYLYIWFVWGK

>member
-84 TDTKWAIVVLA
+84 TDTKWVIVVLA

-207 ITKISDYITRVN
+207 ITKISDYFPTIL
-219 IILFNPDDLKL
+219 IILNIVLL
-230 IKDTPSTRRK
+230 I
-240 MLNIEI
+240 
-246 SGINSEYLQ
+246 INS
-255 LLTNYNKILKQ
+255 
-266 RNAYLK
+266 
-272 ALSKKKK
+272 
-279 LETPFLNILTEQ
+279 FLPT
-291 LVDVGLK
+291 
-298 IMWIREDFINNINSY
+298 
-313 ISDIYYKI
+313 
-321 THKGSLKVLYK
+321 
-332 SEFKGKNKEEI
+332 
-343 MKMFKKNISREIFL
+343 
-357 GKTLF
+357 
-362 GIQHDDL
+362 
-369 EFKINEEVVKEF
+369 
-381 SSVGEQKNS
+381 NS
-390 IISFKLAEIKNIE
+390 IITNGVICIALYIIGIIYYIIRKRNFKIIKNSLKAIDLKTIIMLAGIFVVIAGITKAGLIQQLSNIF
-403 IKLHKKPILI
+403 IKIGK
-413 LDDLFSE
+413 
-420 LDREKINNILNLIDT
+420 NNIFIIYTVITFGSVFLSSFIDNIPYVATMLPVVSQIATTANAPIYLLYFGLLSGATLGGNLTPIGASAN
-435 DLQTFITT
+435 ITT
-443 TEISNVDKKL
+443 IAILKKEGYNVKL
-453 LETSKIFHV
+453 KDYFKIGIPFTLAAV
-462 IDGKVEEE
+462 ITGYLYIWFVWGE

>member
-178 FAVELGAIVTIPVM
+178 FAVELGAIVTISVM

-207 ITKISDYITRVN
+207 ITKISDYFPTIL
-219 IILFNPDDLKL
+219 IILNIVLL
-230 IKDTPSTRRK
+230 I
-240 MLNIEI
+240 
-246 SGINSEYLQ
+246 INS
-255 LLTNYNKILKQ
+255 
-266 RNAYLK
+266 
-272 ALSKKKK
+272 
-279 LETPFLNILTEQ
+279 FLPT
-291 LVDVGLK
+291 
-298 IMWIREDFINNINSY
+298 
-313 ISDIYYKI
+313 
-321 THKGSLKVLYK
+321 
-332 SEFKGKNKEEI
+332 
-343 MKMFKKNISREIFL
+343 
-357 GKTLF
+357 
-362 GIQHDDL
+362 
-369 EFKINEEVVKEF
+369 
-381 SSVGEQKNS
+381 NS
-390 IISFKLAEIKNIE
+390 IITNGVICIALYIIGIIYYIIRKRNFKIIKNSLKAIDLKTIIMLAGIFVVIAGITKAGLIQQLSNIF
-403 IKLHKKPILI
+403 IKIGK
-413 LDDLFSE
+413 
-420 LDREKINNILNLIDT
+420 NNIFIIYTVITFGSVFLSSFIDNIPYVATMLPVVSQIATTANAPIYLLYFGLLSGATLGGNLTPIGASAN
-435 DLQTFITT
+435 ITT
-443 TEISNVDKKL
+443 IAILKKEGYNVKL
-453 LETSKIFHV
+453 KDYFKIGIPFTLAAV
-462 IDGKVEEE
+462 ITGYLYIWFVWGE

>member
-12 YLLMMIFSTK
+12 YPLMMIFSTK

-28 ISSILFTLLGIIN
+28 ISSILFILLGIIN

-79 LLTKV
+79 LLKKV

-129 VNALIAISVS
+129 VNALVAISVS

-207 ITKISDYITRVN
+207 ITKISDYFPTIL
-219 IILFNPDDLKL
+219 IILNIVLL
-230 IKDTPSTRRK
+230 I
-240 MLNIEI
+240 
-246 SGINSEYLQ
+246 INS
-255 LLTNYNKILKQ
+255 
-266 RNAYLK
+266 
-272 ALSKKKK
+272 
-279 LETPFLNILTEQ
+279 FLPT
-291 LVDVGLK
+291 
-298 IMWIREDFINNINSY
+298 
-313 ISDIYYKI
+313 
-321 THKGSLKVLYK
+321 
-332 SEFKGKNKEEI
+332 
-343 MKMFKKNISREIFL
+343 
-357 GKTLF
+357 
-362 GIQHDDL
+362 
-369 EFKINEEVVKEF
+369 
-381 SSVGEQKNS
+381 NS
-390 IISFKLAEIKNIE
+390 IITNGVICIALYIIGIIYYIIRKRNFKIIKNSLKAIDLKTIIMLAGIFVVIAGITKAGLIQQLSNIF
-403 IKLHKKPILI
+403 IKIGK
-413 LDDLFSE
+413 
-420 LDREKINNILNLIDT
+420 NNIFIIYTVITFGSVFLSSFIDNIPYVATMLPVVSQIATTANAPIYLLYFGLLSGATLGGNLTPIGASAN
-435 DLQTFITT
+435 ITT
-443 TEISNVDKKL
+443 IAILKKEGYNVKL
-453 LETSKIFHV
+453 KDYFKIGIPFTLAAV
-462 IDGKVEEE
+462 ITGYLYIWFVWGE

>member
-95 MLAGIVSAFVD
+95 MLAGIVSSFVD

-207 ITKISDYITRVN
+207 ITKISDYFPTIL
-219 IILFNPDDLKL
+219 IILNIVLL
-230 IKDTPSTRRK
+230 I
-240 MLNIEI
+240 
-246 SGINSEYLQ
+246 INS
-255 LLTNYNKILKQ
+255 
-266 RNAYLK
+266 
-272 ALSKKKK
+272 
-279 LETPFLNILTEQ
+279 FLPT
-291 LVDVGLK
+291 
-298 IMWIREDFINNINSY
+298 
-313 ISDIYYKI
+313 
-321 THKGSLKVLYK
+321 
-332 SEFKGKNKEEI
+332 
-343 MKMFKKNISREIFL
+343 
-357 GKTLF
+357 
-362 GIQHDDL
+362 
-369 EFKINEEVVKEF
+369 
-381 SSVGEQKNS
+381 NS
-390 IISFKLAEIKNIE
+390 IITNGVVCIALYIIGIIYYIIRKRNFKIIKNSLKAIDLKTIIMLAGIFVVIAGITKAGLNQQLSNIF
-403 IKLHKKPILI
+403 IKIGK
-413 LDDLFSE
+413 
-420 LDREKINNILNLIDT
+420 NNIFIIYTVITFGSVFLSSFIDNIPYVAT
-435 DLQTFITT
+435 MLPVVSQITT
-443 TEISNVDKKL
+443 TANAPIYLLYFGLLSGATLGGNLTPIGASANITTIAILKKEGYNVKL
-453 LETSKIFHV
+453 KDYFKIGIPFTLAAV
-462 IDGKVEEE
+462 ITGYLYIWFVWGE

>member
-129 VNALIAISVS
+129 VNALIALSVS

-159 YANMNFVEFFFVE
+159 YANMNFVKFFFVE

-207 ITKISDYITRVN
+207 ITKISDYFPTIL
-219 IILFNPDDLKL
+219 IILNIVLL
-230 IKDTPSTRRK
+230 I
-240 MLNIEI
+240 
-246 SGINSEYLQ
+246 INS
-255 LLTNYNKILKQ
+255 
-266 RNAYLK
+266 
-272 ALSKKKK
+272 
-279 LETPFLNILTEQ
+279 FLPT
-291 LVDVGLK
+291 
-298 IMWIREDFINNINSY
+298 
-313 ISDIYYKI
+313 
-321 THKGSLKVLYK
+321 
-332 SEFKGKNKEEI
+332 
-343 MKMFKKNISREIFL
+343 
-357 GKTLF
+357 
-362 GIQHDDL
+362 
-369 EFKINEEVVKEF
+369 
-381 SSVGEQKNS
+381 NS
-390 IISFKLAEIKNIE
+390 IITNGVICIALYIIGIIYYIIRKRNFKIIKNSLKAIDLKTIIMLAGIFVVIAGITKAGLIQQLSNIF
-403 IKLHKKPILI
+403 IKIGK
-413 LDDLFSE
+413 
-420 LDREKINNILNLIDT
+420 NNIFIIYTVITFGSVFLSSFIDNIPYVATMLPVVSQIATTANAPIYLLYFGLLSGATLGGNLTPIGASAN
-435 DLQTFITT
+435 ITT
-443 TEISNVDKKL
+443 IAILKKEGYNVKL
-453 LETSKIFHV
+453 KDYFKIGIPFTLAAV
-462 IDGKVEEE
+462 ITGYLYIWFVWGK

>member
-118 LAICKKLNISP
+118 LATCKKLNISP

-207 ITKISDYITRVN
+207 ITKISDYFPTIL
-219 IILFNPDDLKL
+219 IILNIVLL
-230 IKDTPSTRRK
+230 I
-240 MLNIEI
+240 
-246 SGINSEYLQ
+246 INS
-255 LLTNYNKILKQ
+255 
-266 RNAYLK
+266 
-272 ALSKKKK
+272 
-279 LETPFLNILTEQ
+279 FLPT
-291 LVDVGLK
+291 
-298 IMWIREDFINNINSY
+298 
-313 ISDIYYKI
+313 
-321 THKGSLKVLYK
+321 
-332 SEFKGKNKEEI
+332 
-343 MKMFKKNISREIFL
+343 
-357 GKTLF
+357 
-362 GIQHDDL
+362 
-369 EFKINEEVVKEF
+369 
-381 SSVGEQKNS
+381 NS
-390 IISFKLAEIKNIE
+390 IITNGVICIALYIIGIIYYIIRKRNFKIIKNSLKAIDLKTIIMLAGIFVVIAGITKAGLIQQLSNIF
-403 IKLHKKPILI
+403 IKIGK
-413 LDDLFSE
+413 
-420 LDREKINNILNLIDT
+420 NNIFIIYTVITFGSVFLSSFIDNIPYVATMLPVVSQIATTANAPIYLLYFGLLSGATLGGNLTPIGASAN
-435 DLQTFITT
+435 ITT
-443 TEISNVDKKL
+443 IAILKKEGYNVKL
-453 LETSKIFHV
+453 KDYFKIGIPFTLAAV
-462 IDGKVEEE
+462 ITGYLYIWFVWGE

>member
-207 ITKISDYITRVN
+207 ITKISDYFPTIL
-219 IILFNPDDLKL
+219 IILNIVLL
-230 IKDTPSTRRK
+230 I
-240 MLNIEI
+240 
-246 SGINSEYLQ
+246 INS
-255 LLTNYNKILKQ
+255 
-266 RNAYLK
+266 
-272 ALSKKKK
+272 
-279 LETPFLNILTEQ
+279 FLPT
-291 LVDVGLK
+291 
-298 IMWIREDFINNINSY
+298 
-313 ISDIYYKI
+313 
-321 THKGSLKVLYK
+321 
-332 SEFKGKNKEEI
+332 
-343 MKMFKKNISREIFL
+343 
-357 GKTLF
+357 
-362 GIQHDDL
+362 
-369 EFKINEEVVKEF
+369 
-381 SSVGEQKNS
+381 NS
-390 IISFKLAEIKNIE
+390 IITNGVICIALYIIGIIYYIIRKRNFKIIKNSLKAIDLKTIIMLAGIFVVIAGITKAGLIQQLSNIF
-403 IKLHKKPILI
+403 IKIGK
-413 LDDLFSE
+413 
-420 LDREKINNILNLIDT
+420 NNIFIIYTVITFGSVFLSSFIDNIPYVATMLPVVSQIARTSNAPIYLLYFGLLSGATLGGNLTPIGASAN
-435 DLQTFITT
+435 ITT
-443 TEISNVDKKL
+443 IAILKKEGYNVKL
-453 LETSKIFHV
+453 KDYFKIGIPFTLAAV
-462 IDGKVEEE
+462 ITGYLYIWFVWGE

>member
-60 MGIVGFFIESKMPC
+60 TGIVGFFIESKMPC

-207 ITKISDYITRVN
+207 ITKISDYFPTIL
-219 IILFNPDDLKL
+219 IILNIVLL
-230 IKDTPSTRRK
+230 I
-240 MLNIEI
+240 
-246 SGINSEYLQ
+246 INS
-255 LLTNYNKILKQ
+255 
-266 RNAYLK
+266 
-272 ALSKKKK
+272 
-279 LETPFLNILTEQ
+279 FLPT
-291 LVDVGLK
+291 
-298 IMWIREDFINNINSY
+298 
-313 ISDIYYKI
+313 
-321 THKGSLKVLYK
+321 
-332 SEFKGKNKEEI
+332 
-343 MKMFKKNISREIFL
+343 
-357 GKTLF
+357 
-362 GIQHDDL
+362 
-369 EFKINEEVVKEF
+369 
-381 SSVGEQKNS
+381 NS
-390 IISFKLAEIKNIE
+390 IITNGVICIALYIIGIIYYIIRKRNFKIIKNSLKAIDLKTIIMLAGIFVVIAGITKAGLIQQLSNIF
-403 IKLHKKPILI
+403 IKIGK
-413 LDDLFSE
+413 
-420 LDREKINNILNLIDT
+420 NNIFIIYTVITFGSVFLSSFIDNIPYVATMLPVVSQIATTANAPIYLLYFGLLSGATLGGNLTPIGASAN
-435 DLQTFITT
+435 ITT
-443 TEISNVDKKL
+443 IAILKKEGYNVKL
-453 LETSKIFHV
+453 KDYFKIGIPFTLAAV
-462 IDGKVEEE
+462 ITGYLYIWFVWGE

>member
-207 ITKISDYITRVN
+207 ITKISDYFPTIL
-219 IILFNPDDLKL
+219 IILNIVLL
-230 IKDTPSTRRK
+230 I
-240 MLNIEI
+240 
-246 SGINSEYLQ
+246 INS
-255 LLTNYNKILKQ
+255 
-266 RNAYLK
+266 
-272 ALSKKKK
+272 
-279 LETPFLNILTEQ
+279 FLPT
-291 LVDVGLK
+291 
-298 IMWIREDFINNINSY
+298 
-313 ISDIYYKI
+313 
-321 THKGSLKVLYK
+321 
-332 SEFKGKNKEEI
+332 
-343 MKMFKKNISREIFL
+343 
-357 GKTLF
+357 
-362 GIQHDDL
+362 
-369 EFKINEEVVKEF
+369 
-381 SSVGEQKNS
+381 NS
-390 IISFKLAEIKNIE
+390 IITNGVVCIALYIIGIIYYIIRKRNFKIIKNSLKAIDLKTIIMLAGIFVVIAGITKAGLIQQLSNIF
-403 IKLHKKPILI
+403 IKIGK
-413 LDDLFSE
+413 
-420 LDREKINNILNLIDT
+420 NNIFIIYTVITFGSVFLSSFIDNIPYVATMLPVVSQIATTANAPIYLLYFGLLSGAPLGGNLTPIGASAN
-435 DLQTFITT
+435 ITT
-443 TEISNVDKKL
+443 IAILKKEGYNVKL
-453 LETSKIFHV
+453 KDYFKIGIPFTLAAV
-462 IDGKVEEE
+462 ITGYLYIWFVWGK